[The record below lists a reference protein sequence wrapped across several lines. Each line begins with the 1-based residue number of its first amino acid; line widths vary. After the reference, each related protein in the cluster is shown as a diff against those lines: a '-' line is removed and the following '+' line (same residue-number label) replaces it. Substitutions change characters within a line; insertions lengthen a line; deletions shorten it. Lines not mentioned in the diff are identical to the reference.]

1 MRTLDFQKGKVLYEC
16 PGAIK
21 LMTGCTLPH
30 IVDDRRFLCRTL
42 PKNISA
48 DFEGADTQLPILVG
62 GGNPILSGIES
73 HIAGCI
79 G

>member
-1 MRTLDFQKGKVLYEC
+1 MRPLDFQKGNFFFEYPV
-16 PGAIK
+16 AIK
-21 LMTGCTLPH
+21 LMTSCTLPH

-42 PKNISA
+42 PKKISA
-48 DFEGADTQLPILVG
+48 DFEGTDTQLPILVG
-62 GGNPILSGIES
+62 GGNPIFSGIES